1 MRLRDIALAVLVTLI
16 WGFNFVVI
24 DAGLAD
30 FPPLLFSALRFTV
43 AAVPAVFFLRR
54 GDIPWKAIVSVGV
67 VLGVVKYSLLYVG
80 INLGMPPGMASLVI
94 QAQALFTMVFAAVVL
109 KDNPNTRQRIGIGVG
124 LAGLSLIAVTA
135 LSPTKVTGFVLVV
148 GAAAA
153 WGVANILIKRANV
166 DNFRLMVWMST
177 VPPVPLLIASLL
189 LEKGQLAAF
198 PKLLTFRGLGAVVY
212 TGLVATVFAFGAWG
226 YLFRRYSTHTV
237 APFSLLVRVFG
248 MATAALLLGERVTPL
263 GMAAAAV
270 VLAGLVII
278 VLGGRRGSRATTPT
292 AQAAAAG

>member
-80 INLGMPPGMASLVI
+80 IDLGMPPGMASLVI

-153 WGVANILIKRANV
+153 WGVANILIKRAHV

-177 VPPVPLLIASLL
+177 VPPSGDWARWSTPGWSRRCSRSVPGDTCSAGTPRIRWHRSPCWYRCSAWRPRRCCSAS
-189 LEKGQLAAF
+189 G
-198 PKLLTFRGLGAVVY
+198 
-212 TGLVATVFAFGAWG
+212 
-226 YLFRRYSTHTV
+226 
-237 APFSLLVRVFG
+237 
-248 MATAALLLGERVTPL
+248 
-263 GMAAAAV
+263 
-270 VLAGLVII
+270 
-278 VLGGRRGSRATTPT
+278 
-292 AQAAAAG
+292 